1 MSEKLFFEA
10 MGELSDKYISEAID
24 YQSKKN
30 VRFKGFMRYVAA
42 ACIMFVVGFGML
54 MAVSTEA
61 RAAVWGWIKEVY
73 TDNFYKFSMQ
83 TNKEEAINLKYELG
97 WIPEGTEFVT
107 KYDLMGGE
115 SFIYTDETELVIVFS
130 YSTDPEYVFYMD
142 GVDNIKEKVTI
153 NGMPGEI
160 FITPSEEETNTIV
173 WGDASVPVLFS
184 FTAEYDA
191 ETLIKVA
198 ENIKIIEVNE

>member
-142 GVDNIKEKVTI
+142 GVDNNKEKVTI

-173 WGDASVPVLFS
+173 WGDASVPALFS
-184 FTAEYDA
+184 FTAKYDA
-191 ETLIKVA
+191 KTLIKVA

>member
-61 RAAVWGWIKEVY
+61 RAAVPLSCLARPTAVPTANSIG
-73 TDNFYKFSMQ
+73 KFPNTISPIPCIIFNITVIIGIL
-83 TNKEEAINLKYELG
+83 TN
-97 WIPEGTEFVT
+97 
-107 KYDLMGGE
+107 D
-115 SFIYTDETELVIVFS
+115 
-130 YSTDPEYVFYMD
+130 
-142 GVDNIKEKVTI
+142 I
-153 NGMPGEI
+153 NG
-160 FITPSEEETNTIV
+160 
-173 WGDASVPVLFS
+173 
-184 FTAEYDA
+184 
-191 ETLIKVA
+191 
-198 ENIKIIEVNE
+198 